1 MFRGQDFAI
10 SLNHS
15 LGENHASA
23 TASKRR
29 KCNYPLHLLTEDGAA
44 GQAGEN
50 HPLAAVQ
57 PSFRGQESAI
67 IHLLLIVEEI
77 AKEKILKLRLSSL
90 KPALST
96 ETGVSGANGQNAASP
111 VELEELHQEPDFATN
126 LNLFTE
132 DQCAEGRIPNPSLA
146 TSNHAPSMVDGAAGD
161 NGLSAVPL
169 VLKEQLPG
177 RGHARIQSLHMEEDL
192 ARAMIP
198 KVKHAT

>member
-1 MFRGQDFAI
+1 MTK
-10 SLNHS
+10 SNNSYKL
-15 LGENHASA
+15 
-23 TASKRR
+23 SK
-29 KCNYPLHLLTEDGAA
+29 LLTEDGAA

-90 KPALST
+90 KPAVSFKNIEGLRLLSGFKLKWFRLFFQLST

-146 TSNHAPSMVDGAAGD
+146 TSNHAVSW
-161 NGLSAVPL
+161 LF
-169 VLKEQLPG
+169 
-177 RGHARIQSLHMEEDL
+177 
-192 ARAMIP
+192 
-198 KVKHAT
+198 